1 MNNEAVIVFLI
12 LCIVLLIGAVIG
24 QKAVL
29 QARINRVLSRMAGEL
44 KEILDEER
52 DSALMVFTDNQ
63 ELMALAGQINRLLE
77 KQRRARADFLH
88 SEISSKKMLSN
99 ISHDIKTPMT
109 VVLGYL
115 EIIRLQG
122 DASGEMVKKAEQKA
136 QDVIELINQFFTL
149 AKLEAGDMEIELTR
163 LDICAIC
170 RETVLSFYE
179 ILTEKD
185 FQVDIHIPE
194 HAVYV
199 WGDREALQRILNNL
213 ISNAVKYGAEG
224 KFLGIALREEQEMV
238 LVDVTDKG
246 RGIDKKFAENVFER
260 LFTME
265 DSRSRQVQG
274 NGLGLT
280 IARNLARQ
288 MQGDILL
295 ESIPYKRT
303 TFTLQLK
310 KMTAYGKIVP
320 DERNS

>member
-1 MNNEAVIVFLI
+1 M
-12 LCIVLLIGAVIG
+12 
-24 QKAVL
+24 
-29 QARINRVLSRMAGEL
+29 
-44 KEILDEER
+44 
-52 DSALMVFTDNQ
+52 
-63 ELMALAGQINRLLE
+63 
-77 KQRRARADFLH
+77 
-88 SEISSKKMLSN
+88 
-99 ISHDIKTPMT
+99 
-109 VVLGYL
+109 
-115 EIIRLQG
+115 
-122 DASGEMVKKAEQKA
+122 
-136 QDVIELINQFFTL
+136 
-149 AKLEAGDMEIELTR
+149 
-163 LDICAIC
+163 
-170 RETVLSFYE
+170 
-179 ILTEKD
+179 
-185 FQVDIHIPE
+185 DIHIPE

-224 KFLGIALREEQEMV
+224 KFLGIALREEKEMV
-238 LVDVTDKG
+238 FVDVTDKG

-295 ESIPYKRT
+295 ESIPYERT

-310 KMTAYGKIVP
+310 KMTAYGKNVQ

>member
-260 LFTME
+260 LFTMD

-295 ESIPYKRT
+295 ESIPYERT

>member
-12 LCIVLLIGAVIG
+12 LCIVLLIGVVIG

-29 QARINRVLSRMAGEL
+29 QARINRALSRMAGEL

-52 DSALMVFTDNQ
+52 DSSLMIFTDNQ
-63 ELMALAGQINRLLE
+63 ELMALAGQINRLLA
-77 KQRRARADFLH
+77 KQQRARADFLH

-224 KFLGIALREEQEMV
+224 KFLGIVLREEQEMV

-260 LFTME
+260 LFTMD

>member
-12 LCIVLLIGAVIG
+12 LCIVLLIGVVIG

-29 QARINRVLSRMAGEL
+29 QARINRALSRMAGEL

-52 DSALMVFTDNQ
+52 DSSLMIFTDNQ
-63 ELMALAGQINRLLE
+63 ELMALAGQINRLLA

-122 DASGEMVKKAEQKA
+122 DANGEMVKKAEQKA

-185 FQVDIHIPE
+185 FQVHIHIPE

-224 KFLGIALREEQEMV
+224 KFLGIVLREEQEMV

-260 LFTME
+260 LFTMD

-295 ESIPYKRT
+295 ESIPYERT

-310 KMTAYGKIVP
+310 KMTAYGKNVQ

>member
-12 LCIVLLIGAVIG
+12 LCIVLLIGVVIG

-29 QARINRVLSRMAGEL
+29 QARINRALSRMAGEL

-52 DSALMVFTDNQ
+52 DSSLMIFTDNQ
-63 ELMALAGQINRLLE
+63 ELMALAGQINRLLA

-224 KFLGIALREEQEMV
+224 KFLGIVLREEQEMV

-260 LFTME
+260 LFTMD

>member
-12 LCIVLLIGAVIG
+12 LCIVLLIGVVIG

-29 QARINRVLSRMAGEL
+29 QARINRALSRMAGEL

-52 DSALMVFTDNQ
+52 DSSLMIFTDNQ
-63 ELMALAGQINRLLE
+63 ELMALAGQINRLLA

-122 DASGEMVKKAEQKA
+122 DANGEMVKKAEQKA

-149 AKLEAGDMEIELTR
+149 AKLEAGDMEIELSV

-170 RETVLSFYE
+170 RETVLNFYE
-179 ILTEKD
+179 ILTEKE

-194 HAVYV
+194 HAVDV
-199 WGDREALQRILNNL
+199 WGNREALQRILNNL
-213 ISNAVKYGAEG
+213 ISNGVKYGAEG
-224 KFLGIALREEQEMV
+224 KFLGIALREEKEMV
-238 LVDVTDKG
+238 FVDVTDKG

-260 LFTME
+260 LFTMD

-288 MQGDILL
+288 MKGDILL
-295 ESIPYKRT
+295 ESIPYERA
-303 TFTLQLK
+303 TFALQLK
-310 KMTAYGKIVP
+310 RMTAYGKNVP

>member
-1 MNNEAVIVFLI
+1 
-12 LCIVLLIGAVIG
+12 
-24 QKAVL
+24 
-29 QARINRVLSRMAGEL
+29 
-44 KEILDEER
+44 
-52 DSALMVFTDNQ
+52 
-63 ELMALAGQINRLLE
+63 
-77 KQRRARADFLH
+77 
-88 SEISSKKMLSN
+88 MLSN

-185 FQVDIHIPE
+185 FQVDIHIPK
-194 HAVYV
+194 HGVYV

-246 RGIDKKFAENVFER
+246 RE
-260 LFTME
+260 
-265 DSRSRQVQG
+265 
-274 NGLGLT
+274 LT
-280 IARNLARQ
+280 KNLRKMCLSACSPWTIPAADRCRGMAWAYHCQKPGAANARGYPA
-288 MQGDILL
+288 GKH
-295 ESIPYKRT
+295 SI
-303 TFTLQLK
+303 
-310 KMTAYGKIVP
+310 
-320 DERNS
+320 

>member
-260 LFTME
+260 LFTMD

>member
-149 AKLEAGDMEIELTR
+149 AKLEAGDMEIELSI

-194 HAVYV
+194 HGVYV

-260 LFTME
+260 LFTMD

-295 ESIPYKRT
+295 ESIPYERT

-310 KMTAYGKIVP
+310 KMTAYGKNVQ

>member
-260 LFTME
+260 LFTMD

-295 ESIPYKRT
+295 ESIPYERT

-310 KMTAYGKIVP
+310 KMTAYGKNVQ

>member
-295 ESIPYKRT
+295 ESIPYERT

-310 KMTAYGKIVP
+310 KMTAYGKNVQ

>member
-224 KFLGIALREEQEMV
+224 KFLGIVLREEQEMV

-260 LFTME
+260 LFTMD

-295 ESIPYKRT
+295 ESIPYERT

-310 KMTAYGKIVP
+310 KMTAYGKNVQ

>member
-12 LCIVLLIGAVIG
+12 LCIVLLIGVVIG

-29 QARINRVLSRMAGEL
+29 QARINRALSRMAGEL

-52 DSALMVFTDNQ
+52 DSSLMIFTDNQ
-63 ELMALAGQINRLLE
+63 ELMALAGQINRLLA

-122 DASGEMVKKAEQKA
+122 DANGEMVKKAEQKA

-185 FQVDIHIPE
+185 FQVDIHIPK
-194 HAVYV
+194 HGVYV

-260 LFTME
+260 LFTMD

-310 KMTAYGKIVP
+310 KMTAYGKNVQ

>member
-1 MNNEAVIVFLI
+1 MNNETVIVFLI
-12 LCIVLLIGAVIG
+12 LCIVLLIGVVIG

-29 QARINRVLSRMAGEL
+29 RAQINRTLSKMTEEL

-52 DSALMVFTDNQ
+52 DSSLMVFTDNR
-63 ELMALAGQINRLLE
+63 ELIELAGQINRLLE
-77 KQRRARADFLH
+77 NRRRAKADFLR

-115 EIIRLQG
+115 EIIRIQG
-122 DASGEMVKKAEQKA
+122 DEDGEMLKKAEQKA
-136 QDVIELINQFFTL
+136 QDVMELINRFFTL

-185 FQVDIHIPE
+185 FQVEIHIPE
-194 HAVYV
+194 HGVYV
-199 WGDREALQRILNNL
+199 RGNGEALQRVLYNL
-213 ISNAVKYGAEG
+213 VSNAVKYGGEG
-224 KFLGIALREEQEMV
+224 NFLGITLREEKEMV
-238 LVDVTDKG
+238 FVDVTDKG

-288 MQGDILL
+288 MKGDILL
-295 ESIPYKRT
+295 ESIPYERT

-310 KMTAYGKIVP
+310 KMAAYGKIVP

>member
-12 LCIVLLIGAVIG
+12 LCIVLLIGVVIG

-29 QARINRVLSRMAGEL
+29 QARINRALSRMAGEL

-52 DSALMVFTDNQ
+52 DSSLMIFTDNQ
-63 ELMALAGQINRLLE
+63 ELMALAGQINRLLA

-224 KFLGIALREEQEMV
+224 KFLGIVLREEQEMV

-260 LFTME
+260 LFTMD

-295 ESIPYKRT
+295 ESIPYERT

>member
-185 FQVDIHIPE
+185 FQVDIHIPK
-194 HAVYV
+194 HGVYV
-199 WGDREALQRILNNL
+199 RGDREALQRILNNL

-260 LFTME
+260 LFTMD

>member
-224 KFLGIALREEQEMV
+224 KFLGIVLREEQEMV

-260 LFTME
+260 LFTMD

-295 ESIPYKRT
+295 ESIPYERT